1 MARLVYSA
9 SSKRISWETESGV
22 ATLCCVGTTDKKP
35 DSKQIEFQTIL
46 GILQVEKNEYCEE
59 FLACVTKSTLT
70 GLYDGI
76 EIYKI
81 DKIRFLN
88 INEPDRADEIMSQVK
103 GFMQSHDFY
112 YFSASLF
119 IEDEFVWN
127 KHMKDNLLKY
137 FGPNPHRW
145 ILSHRPERQSLNL
158 GISTL
163 FCGFFAAKAFKVSE
177 DFYHMKL
184 LSLVSSSRVGTR
196 YLCRGIDNE
205 GNASLFVKTHFLTKR
220 NNITIFD
227 FTIIR
232 GSVPIFWNQ
241 MEYGISTKIN
251 IYGDEDGVRKAF
263 AKHFKKLK
271 REYGKVHVI
280 NLLGEKKHEKQL
292 TLHFNRLLD
301 LEDIPHTTFDLNA
314 HANNYDDLKFLLY
327 FKLQSIDMKDTVFRV
342 NCLDCL
348 DRTNVAQ
355 SLICMFYFEKV
366 VRSEEV
372 LKKMQECW
380 ADNGN
385 SLSNLYTG
393 SDAMKRELALKGR
406 RSFIGYMDD
415 FVISATRLINGRF
428 TDRQKHSIINVLL
441 EKKEDSEEIGALSL
455 DMEIINRPIS

>member
-22 ATLCCVGTTDKKP
+22 ATLSYTGSISKKP

-46 GILQVEKNEYCEE
+46 GILKVEKNELYEE
-59 FLACVTKSTLT
+59 FLACVTKSTLV
-70 GLYDGI
+70 GMYDAV

-88 INEPDRADEIMSQVK
+88 INNPSRADEIMSQVK
-103 GFMQSHDFY
+103 GFVQSHDFY
-112 YFSASLF
+112 YFSGFLS

-127 KHMKDNLLKY
+127 KHMKTNLLRY
-137 FGPNPHRW
+137 LGPSSYPW
-145 ILSHRPERQSLNL
+145 VLSHRPGRDPLNL
-158 GISTL
+158 SIPTL
-163 FCGFFAAKAFKVSE
+163 FCGFFAAEAFKASG

-184 LSLVSSSRVGTR
+184 LSLVSSNRVGTR
-196 YLCRGIDNE
+196 YLCRGIDSE
-205 GNASLFVKTHFLTKR
+205 GNASLFVKTHFQTKR
-220 NNITIFD
+220 NNSTIFD
-227 FTIIR
+227 FTTIR

-241 MEYGISTKIN
+241 IEHGISTKIN
-251 IYGDEDGVRKAF
+251 IYGDDEDVRKAF
-263 AKHFKKLK
+263 KKHFVKLGK
-271 REYGKVHVI
+271 EYGKVHVI
-280 NLLGEKKHEKQL
+280 NLLGEKKYEKRL
-292 TLHFNRLLD
+292 TSYFSKLLN
-301 LEDIPHTTFDLNA
+301 LENIPYTTFDLNA

-327 FKLQSIDMKDTVFRV
+327 FKLRSIEQEGVIFRV

-355 SLICMFYFEKV
+355 SLICMFYFEKAV
-366 VRSEEV
+366 NDGDV

-393 SDAMKRELALKGR
+393 SDAMKKELALKGR

-415 FVISATRLINGRF
+415 FMISATRLINGRF
-428 TDRQKHSIINVLL
+428 TDRQKHSIINILL
-441 EKKEDSEEIGALSL
+441 EKREDSEESQV
-455 DMEIINRPIS
+455 SY